1 MPTGDYAVH
10 KTIEEGYQETIHQLR
25 YENAQ
30 LRAALENLIN
40 HLPESEIELAR
51 EEWGNTNTRLILEY
65 REEARQ
71 ALAATKDE
79 RS

>member
-1 MPTGDYAVH
+1 MTQRPSWND
-10 KTIEEGYQETIHQLR
+10 EERMRKKLEQKV
-25 YENAQ
+25 AQ
-30 LRAALENLIN
+30 LQAALKNLIN

-51 EEWGNTNTRLILEY
+51 EVWGNTNTRLILEY

-71 ALAATKDE
+71 KLAATKDE

>member
-1 MPTGDYAVH
+1 MTVSD
-10 KTIEEGYQETIHQLR
+10 ELEQLR
-25 YENAQ
+25 AILIDRIAELERQNAQ

-51 EEWGNTNTRLILEY
+51 EVWGNTNTRLILEY

-71 ALAATKDE
+71 ELAATKDE